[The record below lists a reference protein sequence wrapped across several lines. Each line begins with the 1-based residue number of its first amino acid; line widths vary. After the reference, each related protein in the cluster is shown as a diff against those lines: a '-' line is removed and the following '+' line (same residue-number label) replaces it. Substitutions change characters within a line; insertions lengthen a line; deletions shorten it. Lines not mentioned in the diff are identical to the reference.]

1 MIARRIHDPFK
12 LHVVR
17 IDQCWD
23 YVSWFL
29 SLSFSSFWKY
39 GKWISWLAPTKTFC
53 TIFEMSVFF
62 FHSWYI
68 SVMTEFLFFA
78 LSSQLCSCYSY
89 ICFLLSIFVHL
100 LLSYCFP
107 FNLQVNAL
115 YIYSLV
121 HVHPNNKV
129 ALCFS
134 LSIGFTHPLIIC
146 QLLHKFKV
154 ASETFGPIWR

>member
-29 SLSFSSFWKY
+29 SLFLFLLEIWKVDIVIGAY
-39 GKWISWLAPTKTFC
+39 QNILYHIWNEC
-53 TIFEMSVFF
+53 FF

-107 FNLQVNAL
+107 FNLQENVL
-115 YIYSLV
+115 YIYSLA
-121 HVHPNNKV
+121 HVHPNKV
-129 ALCFS
+129 APCFS
-134 LSIGFTHPLIIC
+134 LLIGFTHSLIIC
-146 QLLHKFKV
+146 QLLHKFKA
-154 ASETFGPIWR
+154 ASETFGPIWT